1 MPVQPKAPGNAF
13 PADPGAL
20 GYGEIGPN
28 NFNIPTTLISLQI
41 SLGYGEIGPNNFNIH
56 NQNWSHIPLDLKLN
70 FYRAFPADSGA

>member
-1 MPVQPKAPGNAF
+1 MQPKAPGNAF

-41 SLGYGEIGPNNFNIH
+41 LGTAWYLVVHGQQRACMPVYIGK
-56 NQNWSHIPLDLKLN
+56 SGDLV
-70 FYRAFPADSGA
+70 G

>member
-28 NFNIPTTLISLQI
+28 NFNNQKIK
-41 SLGYGEIGPNNFNIH
+41 IGHTYP
-56 NQNWSHIPLDLKLN
+56 
-70 FYRAFPADSGA
+70 